1 MELTIAQMF
10 DQLCTVNQKLFKMED
25 LKRDK
30 EADDKVIADATR
42 TTNSLNTQRND
53 LIAELD
59 IALNKIAEGK
69 QQQIFYA
76 HKMYGK

>member
-1 MELTIAQMF
+1 MF

-25 LKRDK
+25 VKRDK
-30 EADDKVIADATR
+30 DASDEIIANATR

-53 LIAELD
+53 LISELD

-69 QQQIFYA
+69 KQQIFYA